1 MAKNRL
7 LILSKSKAHREN
19 FSVDLAFLRIKILS
33 ADELKQYA
41 QEMDHQLFPYEND

>member
-7 LILSKSKAHREN
+7 LILSKSKTQREI
-19 FSVDLAFLRIKILS
+19 FSADLAFLRIKILS